1 MVDGCAL
8 FCLDQAFL
16 MFRLKEW
23 SLDGCNC
30 LLEDWM
36 ERRLNV
42 LPLLFVR
49 SVLPFGSFPNCYIY
63 PHLQIVGG

>member
-1 MVDGCAL
+1 MYGLCCFL
-8 FCLDQAFL
+8 FGLGVFL
-16 MFRLKEW
+16 FRLKEW

-36 ERRLNV
+36 ERKLNV